1 MTQSWAWT
9 FYVLLRTRQQERD
22 ALSPE
27 VSDGMYG
34 KLADVASRREV
45 FDLQMELKKLRDRP
59 KTQGVGKAN
68 VYCVWTEE
76 MTMGNRR
83 RQISSR
89 GIWTP
94 RKVPVVW
101 VSRSNWGIHKHTQHA
116 TRIMVLQP
124 DNLRTAAGK
133 EFSQIQMW
141 SHAPTLQAQG
151 DFRGFQRW

>member
-9 FYVLLRTRQQERD
+9 FYVLLRARQQERD

-59 KTQGVGKAN
+59 NTQGVGKAN
-68 VYCVWTEE
+68 VYCVWIEE
-76 MTMGNRR
+76 TTMGNRR

-89 GIWTP
+89 GIWTSR

-116 TRIMVLQP
+116 THVMVL
-124 DNLRTAAGK
+124 
-133 EFSQIQMW
+133 
-141 SHAPTLQAQG
+141 
-151 DFRGFQRW
+151 